1 MRVERFKELDG
12 MRGLASIMVI
22 SYHIFKR
29 GEYFTTN
36 PILHF
41 VTGVT
46 LYNWYAIETFF
57 VLSGFLITSILL
69 RTKGEP
75 HFFRNFYVRRS
86 LRVFPLYY
94 FALIVIIALLPIV
107 EPDYL
112 PELPRLIP
120 ILLLYQQN
128 WVYIIGNVKTTIYL
142 AVTWSLAVEEQ
153 FYLAWPFVVNALS
166 KKNLLRLSFTII
178 GLSNLAR
185 ILAAIFWT
193 DANRMATFFFYNSFT
208 RMEPIAFGVLLA
220 IAFTEPGWKEK
231 LSKYSLP
238 VFLTTYITL
247 LIVEYVT
254 NPGIPHPIY
263 GNIPLTLVGYPLAE
277 TFAAA
282 LIITL
287 TNHAET
293 SFLRRLFRN
302 KILVFFG
309 DHSYSMYLFH
319 LPVGLILLDFLWRH
333 GYRGWP
339 FFFIYIGL
347 VFAITTAISMVT
359 WYVVERPMLN
369 LKKYFEYKE
378 PQAAPSAAQAD

>member
-1 MRVERFKELDG
+1 MKEERLSELDG

-41 VTGVT
+41 VTELT
-46 LYNWYAIETFF
+46 LYHWYAIDTFF
-57 VLSGFLITSILL
+57 VLSGFLITAILL

-94 FALIVIIALLPIV
+94 FALIVIIALLPTV
-107 EPDYL
+107 EPDYM
-112 PELPRLIP
+112 PELPRMIP
-120 ILLLYQQN
+120 LLLLYQQN
-128 WVYIIGNVKTTIYL
+128 WVYIFGDIKTTIYL

-153 FYLAWPFVVNALS
+153 FYLTWPFVVNF
-166 KKNLLRLSFTII
+166 LRKQTLARLAFTII
-178 GLSNLAR
+178 GLSILSR
-185 ILAAIFWT
+185 IIAAIVWK
-193 DANRMATFFFYNSFT
+193 DANAMATFFFYNTFT
-208 RMEPIAFGVLLA
+208 RMEAISFGVLIA

-231 LSKYSLP
+231 LARISMP
-238 VFLTTYITL
+238 VFLVAYITL
-247 LIVEYVT
+247 LIVEVVT

-263 GNIPLTLVGYPLAE
+263 GNVPLTLVGYTLAA

-282 LIITL
+282 LIVTL
-287 TNHAET
+287 TTRIET
-293 SFLRRLFRN
+293 SFIRRLFRN

-309 DHSYSMYLFH
+309 NHSYSMYLFH

-339 FFFIYIGL
+339 FFFIYIGS
-347 VFAITTAISMVT
+347 VFAITILISQIT
-359 WYVVERPMLN
+359 WFLVERPMLN
-369 LKKYFEYKE
+369 LKKYFEYK
-378 PQAAPSAAQAD
+378 

>member
-94 FALIVIIALLPIV
+94 FALIVIIALLPTV
-107 EPDYL
+107 EPDYM

-142 AVTWSLAVEEQ
+142 AS
-153 FYLAWPFVVNALS
+153 
-166 KKNLLRLSFTII
+166 
-178 GLSNLAR
+178 
-185 ILAAIFWT
+185 
-193 DANRMATFFFYNSFT
+193 
-208 RMEPIAFGVLLA
+208 
-220 IAFTEPGWKEK
+220 PGRW
-231 LSKYSLP
+231 
-238 VFLTTYITL
+238 
-247 LIVEYVT
+247 
-254 NPGIPHPIY
+254 
-263 GNIPLTLVGYPLAE
+263 
-277 TFAAA
+277 
-282 LIITL
+282 
-287 TNHAET
+287 
-293 SFLRRLFRN
+293 
-302 KILVFFG
+302 
-309 DHSYSMYLFH
+309 
-319 LPVGLILLDFLWRH
+319 LWRSNSI
-333 GYRGWP
+333 WP
-339 FFFIYIGL
+339 GR
-347 VFAITTAISMVT
+347 S
-359 WYVVERPMLN
+359 W
-369 LKKYFEYKE
+369 
-378 PQAAPSAAQAD
+378 